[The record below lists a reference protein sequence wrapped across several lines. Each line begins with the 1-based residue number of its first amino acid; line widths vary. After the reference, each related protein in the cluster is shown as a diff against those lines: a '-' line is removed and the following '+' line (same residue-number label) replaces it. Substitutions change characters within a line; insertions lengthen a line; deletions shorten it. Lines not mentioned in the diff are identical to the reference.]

1 METDDTFVYAYIAS
15 PLDTEME
22 YVDDKLFLDEDN
34 EVILCDDV
42 PAMFEIPRP
51 APPQI
56 GINELMHQ
64 AFHFH
69 VDEAFTTPHG
79 SGAPDIVEAEF
90 AISTV
95 SP

>member
-1 METDDTFVYAYIAS
+1 MDDN
-15 PLDTEME
+15 LLLE
-22 YVDDKLFLDEDN
+22 EDN

-56 GINELMHQ
+56 GINELIHQ

-69 VDEAFTTPHG
+69 VDEASTTPHE
-79 SGAPDIVEAEF
+79 SGAPDIVEAAF